1 MPRPED
7 YEALAPFSMEELVSA
22 VNSIFR
28 DRPVLAVQSR
38 TVRYYVSSGL
48 LPPPSGGPKFARYT
62 MEHLRRIIAVR
73 QWLDQGIS
81 LEESAQKITAGD
93 HLAPF
98 EELMTPVVHVPQMK
112 SESRRSQ
119 SREVNAPR
127 MRNEPHGEVVRRMR
141 LTPHSV
147 LEVSGDSDLY
157 RELDRAAEAIRR
169 LQADL

>member
-28 DRPVLAVQSR
+28 DRPVLAVQPR

-62 MEHLRRIIAVR
+62 MEHLRRILAVR

-81 LEESAQKITAGD
+81 LEESAQKITVGD

-98 EELMTPVVHVPQMK
+98 EVLMTPMVHVPQMK

-119 SREVNAPR
+119 AREVHAPR
-127 MRNEPHGEVVRRMR
+127 MRSEPPSEVVRRFR
-141 LTPHSV
+141 LTSNSV
-147 LEVSGDSDLY
+147 LEVAGDSDLA
-157 RELDRAAEAIRR
+157 RELDQAADAIRR
-169 LQADL
+169 LQAGL

>member
-7 YEALAPFSMEELVSA
+7 YEALAPFSMDELVSA

-28 DRPVLAVQSR
+28 DRPVLAVQPR

-73 QWLDQGIS
+73 WWLDQGIS
-81 LEESAQKITAGD
+81 LEESAQKITQRE

-98 EELMTPVVHVPQMK
+98 DELMTPVVHVPQIK
-112 SESRRSQ
+112 SESRRNMIREAHSSQ
-119 SREVNAPR
+119 AGHVPQGSLVRRIKLTANTVLEVNEDCDLFRELERVQDA
-127 MRNEPHGEVVRRMR
+127 VRRM
-141 LTPHSV
+141 
-147 LEVSGDSDLY
+147 
-157 RELDRAAEAIRR
+157 
-169 LQADL
+169 QANL